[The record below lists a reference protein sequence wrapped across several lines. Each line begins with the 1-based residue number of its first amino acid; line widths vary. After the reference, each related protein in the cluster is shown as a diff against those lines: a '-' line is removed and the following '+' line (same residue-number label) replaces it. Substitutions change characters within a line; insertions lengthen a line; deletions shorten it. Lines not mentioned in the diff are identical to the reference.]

1 MRKIGIRKVHVIEN
15 GKIRNKQWSSLG
27 DFISVN
33 GIHYLQTRLRHALL
47 FLYFFNFII
56 CFARLREAEKT
67 WVVKTVVDGR
77 VELEV
82 LVEGRDLLNLRLVHV
97 P

>member
-1 MRKIGIRKVHVIEN
+1 ME
-15 GKIRNKQWSSLG
+15 QCW

-47 FLYFFNFII
+47 FMLYFFNFII
-56 CFARLREAEKT
+56 CLARLCEAEKT
-67 WVVKTVVDGR
+67 RVVEAVVDGG